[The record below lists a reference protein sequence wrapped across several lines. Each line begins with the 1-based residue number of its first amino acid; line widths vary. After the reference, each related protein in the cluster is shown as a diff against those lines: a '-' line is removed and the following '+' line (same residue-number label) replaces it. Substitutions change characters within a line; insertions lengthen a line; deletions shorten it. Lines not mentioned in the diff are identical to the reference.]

1 MVASTMRPCACLS
14 LIIMAS
20 RLIIYSRAFTSLPAT
35 KGMKRPPSY
44 SPRLLSSH
52 FRDADSSSSYDA
64 LKDELASGEFS
75 ASGDEP
81 SASASSM
88 SSPNVDGLLNKVV
101 RRAFS
106 TLDAASTAKAGDEAD
121 AVTEKQV
128 TKKHVDKRTYLS
140 NPNVTPTALAHS
152 LWRETI
158 IPGVDTVIDC
168 TCGNG
173 KDSVAL
179 AEMLFDQTL
188 ACGHDG
194 EDDNSEESVQPE
206 LLCIDIQSRAA
217 ANTTEALKDVLGSN
231 TFENYCRILGGTS
244 HAPLPQPRN
253 SQSVGLICYN
263 LGWLPGS
270 SADDKSAFATK
281 TVTTMYSLTDA
292 ALMLRVGGLLSVMTY
307 PGTTPLEADAV
318 KYFAEGLA
326 MLTTRDKAGWQGYV
340 DAIPLD
346 ADGSGATTV
355 RDAVRTSLERVVKMG
370 VPKQTWRAYEHKPLG
385 RPLSPILITA
395 MRIK

>member
-1 MVASTMRPCACLS
+1 
-14 LIIMAS
+14 
-20 RLIIYSRAFTSLPAT
+20 
-35 KGMKRPPSY
+35 MKRPSF
-44 SPRLLSSH
+44 SSRLLSSH

-64 LKDELASGEFS
+64 LKDELASGEFT
-75 ASGDEP
+75 ASGD
-81 SASASSM
+81 
-88 SSPNVDGLLNKVV
+88 VDGLLNKAVG
-101 RRAFS
+101 RAFS
-106 TLDAASTAKAGDEAD
+106 TLAAASTAKAGDEAD
-121 AVTEKQV
+121 AVVENQAA
-128 TKKHVDKRTYLS
+128 KKHVDKRTYLS

-158 IPGVDTVIDC
+158 IPGVDTVIDA

-188 ACGHDG
+188 ARGND
-194 EDDNSEESVQPE
+194 EEQPE

-217 ANTTEALKDVLGSN
+217 ANTTEALRNVLHSDI
-231 TFENYCRILGGTS
+231 FENHCRVLGGTS

-340 DAIPLD
+340 DAIPPD

>member
-1 MVASTMRPCACLS
+1 
-14 LIIMAS
+14 MAS
-20 RLIIYSRAFTSLPAT
+20 RLIYSRAFTSLPAT
-35 KGMKRPPSY
+35 NGMKRRPPSF
-44 SPRLLSSH
+44 SSRLLSSH

-75 ASGDEP
+75 DSGDET

-88 SSPNVDGLLNKVV
+88 SSPDVDGLLNKAVG
-101 RRAFS
+101 RAFS
-106 TLDAASTAKAGDEAD
+106 TLAAASTAKAGDEAD
-121 AVTEKQV
+121 AVVEKQAA
-128 TKKHVDKRTYLS
+128 KEHVEKRTYLS

-158 IPGVDTVIDC
+158 IPGVDTVIDA

-188 ACGHDG
+188 ARGNDG
-194 EDDNSEESVQPE
+194 EDDNREELLAQPE

-217 ANTTEALKDVLGSN
+217 ANTTEALRDVLHSDI
-231 TFENYCRILGGTS
+231 FENHCRILGGTS

-292 ALMLRVGGLLSVMTY
+292 ALMLRVGGLLSIMTY

-340 DAIPLD
+340 DAIPPD

-370 VPKQTWRAYEHKPLG
+370 APKQTWRAYEHKPLG

>member
-1 MVASTMRPCACLS
+1 MHPCTRSTCLS

-20 RLIIYSRAFTSLPAT
+20 RLIYSRAFSSLPAT
-35 KGMKRPPSY
+35 SGMKRPPSF
-44 SPRLLSSH
+44 SSQLLSSH

-64 LKDELASGEFS
+64 LKDELASGD
-75 ASGDEP
+75 SGDET
-81 SASASSM
+81 SASASSLP
-88 SSPNVDGLLNKVV
+88 SPDVDGLLNKAVG
-101 RRAFS
+101 RAFS
-106 TLDAASTAKAGDEAD
+106 TLDTASTAKAGDEAG
-121 AVTEKQV
+121 AVIEKPAG
-128 TKKHVDKRTYLS
+128 KKQVDKRTYLS

-158 IPGVDTVIDC
+158 IPGVDTVIDA

-173 KDSVAL
+173 KDSVFL

-188 ACGHDG
+188 VSGNDG
-194 EDDNSEESVQPE
+194 KDDNREESVQPE

-217 ANTTEALKDVLGSN
+217 ANTTEALRDVLDSD
-231 TFENYCRILGGTS
+231 TFENHCRILGGTS

-253 SQSVGLICYN
+253 FQSVGLICYN

-340 DAIPLD
+340 DAIPPD

>member
-1 MVASTMRPCACLS
+1 MRPGLS
-14 LIIMAS
+14 LIIMAAS
-20 RLIIYSRAFTSLPAT
+20 RLIYSRAFTSLPSMMGT
-35 KGMKRPPSY
+35 RRPPSLPWL
-44 SPRLLSSH
+44 SSSH

-64 LKDELASGEFS
+64 LRDELASGEFS
-75 ASGDEP
+75 DSGGGS
-81 SASASSM
+81 SASATA
-88 SSPNVDGLLNKVV
+88 SSPDVGGLLNKAIG
-101 RRAFS
+101 RAFS
-106 TLDAASTAKAGDEAD
+106 TLDAASTAKIGDEAD
-121 AVTEKQV
+121 AVVKKQV
-128 TKKHVDKRTYLS
+128 AKKHVDKRTYLS

-158 IPGVDTVIDC
+158 IPGVDTVIDA

-179 AEMLFDQTL
+179 AEILFDPTL
-188 ACGHDG
+188 ACGDG
-194 EDDNSEESVQPE
+194 WESTDSNEELAQPE

-217 ANTTEALKDVLGSN
+217 ANTTKALREVVDSD
-231 TFENYCRILGGTS
+231 TFENHCRILGGTS

-253 SQSVGLICYN
+253 SQSVGLLCYN

-270 SADDKSAFATK
+270 SPDDKSAFATK
-281 TVTTMYSLTDA
+281 MVTTMYSLTDA

-318 KYFAEGLA
+318 RYFAEGLA
-326 MLTTRDKAGWQGYV
+326 MLTTRDPAGWQGYV
-340 DAIPLD
+340 DAIPPD
-346 ADGSGATTV
+346 ADGSGATAV
-355 RDAVRTSLERVVKMG
+355 RDAVRTSLERVVQAG